1 MTGRAADPIL
11 WSSEPDWRLCIMQYH
26 LNGFRGG
33 DPEIHPDQSTRRPGS
48 PLPDRTDVLI
58 VGSGPAGLTLAAQLA
73 RFADIN
79 TVLIEQKPGPME
91 KGQADGVSCRS
102 MEMFQAFGFAHR
114 VCAESYWVNETTFWK
129 PDPENPQ
136 NIIRTG
142 RIQDVEDGLSEMPHV
157 ILNQARVHDMYLD
170 SMRRSPTRLQPDYGC
185 RVLELTIDDDPTHPV
200 KIEIEQSGEDA
211 ETVTTSMRARY
222 VVGCDG
228 ARSAVRNA
236 IGLKLKGDSANKA
249 WGVMDVLA
257 VTSFPDVRQKT
268 LIQSGGGGTLLIIPR
283 EGGYMA
289 RIYVEME
296 TLAEG
301 ERARSRNICEADL
314 INAAKDIFHPYSFD
328 VQKTVW
334 WSVYEIGQ
342 RLTDRFDNLD
352 GAAADAG
359 HPRVFIAGDACHT
372 HSPKAGQG
380 MNVSMGDSFN
390 LGWKLI
396 SVLRGRSDPGLLRSY
411 SAERQDV
418 AQALIDFDQEWA
430 RIISQRDDNQADD
443 QDDNGN
449 DGDDNTPTFQ
459 KYFIEHGRYTA
470 GLSVRYKPSALT
482 GNTTWQDL
490 ATGFEIGMRFHS
502 APVIRLADAKPLS
515 LGHVVDADARWRLFV
530 FADAAAPCSGDN
542 RLAKLCDFLADDP
555 ASPIRQHTP
564 QGGDIDSVIDL
575 RAVLQQGFRE
585 VDITDVPA
593 LLRPAKGALGLVDY
607 EKVFCPDLKA
617 GQDIFDM
624 RGINRVNGCVV
635 IVRPDQYVAHI
646 LPLDAHAELTAFFSG
661 FLLPCD

>member
-1 MTGRAADPIL
+1 
-11 WSSEPDWRLCIMQYH
+11 MQFH

-33 DPEIHPDQSTRRPGS
+33 DPEIHIDKSKRRPGD

-58 VGSGPAGLTLAAQLA
+58 VGSGPAGLTLATQLA
-73 RFADIN
+73 RFADIS

-91 KGQADGVSCRS
+91 RGQADGVSCRS
-102 MEMFQAFGFAHR
+102 MEMFQAFGFANR
-114 VCAESYWVNETTFWK
+114 VCQEAYWVNETTFWK
-129 PDPENPQ
+129 PDPQNPQ
-136 NIIRTG
+136 VIIRTG

-170 SMRRSPTRLQPDYGC
+170 SMRRSPTRLEPDYGC
-185 RVLELTIDDDPTHPV
+185 CVADLTVDDDPTHPV
-200 KIEIEQSGEDA
+200 RIEIEQTHDVGA
-211 ETVTTSMRARY
+211 PVTTTTRARY

-228 ARSAVRNA
+228 ARSAVRDA
-236 IGLKLKGDSANKA
+236 IGLQLKGDSANKA

-257 VTSFPDVRQKT
+257 TTNFPDIRQKT
-268 LIQSGGGGTLLIIPR
+268 LIQSGSGGTLLIIPR

-296 TLAEG
+296 TLAKG
-301 ERARSRNICEADL
+301 ERARNRNISQDDL
-314 INAAKDIFHPYSFD
+314 IDAARAIFHPYTFD
-328 VQKTVW
+328 VQQTVW

-352 GAAADAG
+352 DAASDEG

-396 SVLRGRSDPGLLRSY
+396 SVLSGRSDPGLLRTY

-430 RIISQRDDNQADD
+430 QIISRRDSDD
-443 QDDNGN
+443 
-449 DGDDNTPTFQ
+449 DGDTPTFQ
-459 KYFIEHGRYTA
+459 KYFVEHGRYTA
-470 GLSVRYKPSALT
+470 GVSVRYKPSRLT
-482 GNTTWQDL
+482 GEPKWQHL

-515 LGHVVDADARWRLFV
+515 LGHVIDADARWRLFA
-530 FADAAAPCSGDN
+530 FADAAAPSSGDS
-542 RLAKLCDFLADDP
+542 RLKELCGFLAEDP
-555 ASPIRQHTP
+555 DSPILRHTP
-564 QGGDIDSVIDL
+564 RDGDIDSVIDF
-575 RAVLQQGFRE
+575 RAVLQQAFRD
-585 VDITDVPA
+585 VNITDVPP
-593 LLRPAKGALGLVDY
+593 LLRPNKGDLDLVDY
-607 EKVFCPDLKA
+607 EKVFCPALNEGK
-617 GQDIFDM
+617 DIFEM
-624 RGINRVNGCVV
+624 RGIDLDEGCMV

-646 LPLDAHAELTAFFSG
+646 LPLDGHAELAAFFDG
-661 FLLPCD
+661 VLRPCDHMHAPA

>member
-1 MTGRAADPIL
+1 
-11 WSSEPDWRLCIMQYH
+11 MQFH
-26 LNGFRGG
+26 LNGFQGG
-33 DPEIHPDQSTRRPGS
+33 NPEIHPDRSTRKPGS
-48 PLPDRTDVLI
+48 PLPERTDVLI

-73 RFADIN
+73 RFADIG

-114 VCAESYWVNETTFWK
+114 VCNEAYWVNETTFWK

-200 KIEIEQSGEDA
+200 KIDIEQSHKGTA
-211 ETVTTSMRARY
+211 PVTTSMRARY

-257 VTSFPDVRQKT
+257 VTSFPDIRQKT
-268 LIQSGGGGTLLIIPR
+268 LIQSGSGGTLLIIPR
-283 EGGYMA
+283 EGGFMA

-301 ERARSRNICEADL
+301 ERARSRNISETDL
-314 INAAKDIFHPYSFD
+314 INAAKDIFHPYTFD
-328 VQKTVW
+328 VQETVW

-342 RLTDRFDNLD
+342 RLTDRFDDLD
-352 GAAADAG
+352 GTATDDG

-396 SVLRGRSDPGLLRSY
+396 SVLQGRSEPGLLRSY

-430 RIISQRDDNQADD
+430 RVISQRDEDI
-443 QDDNGN
+443 
-449 DGDDNTPTFQ
+449 DGDGASGGDTPTFQ
-459 KYFIEHGRYTA
+459 KYFVEHGRYTA
-470 GLSVRYKPSALT
+470 GVSVRYKPSRLT
-482 GNTTWQDL
+482 GDATWQEL

-530 FADAAAPCSGDN
+530 FADAAAPLAGDN
-542 RLAKLCDFLADDP
+542 LLAGLSAFLTDDP
-555 ASPIRQHTP
+555 ASPVQRHTP
-564 QGGDIDSVIDL
+564 PGDDIDSVIDV
-575 RAVLQQGFRE
+575 RAVLQQGFRD
-585 VDITDVPA
+585 VNITDLPA
-593 LLRPAKGALGLVDY
+593 ILRPTKGALGLVDY
-607 EKVFCPDLKA
+607 EKAFCADLQA
-617 GQDIFDM
+617 GQDIFDI
-624 RGINRVNGCVV
+624 RGINRDTGCMV

-646 LPLDAHAELTAFFSG
+646 LSLDAHAELAAFFAG
-661 FLLPCD
+661 VLLPQVQTTSPAGQTV

>member
-1 MTGRAADPIL
+1 
-11 WSSEPDWRLCIMQYH
+11 MQFH

-33 DPEIHPDQSTRRPGS
+33 DPEIHIDKSKRRPGD

-58 VGSGPAGLTLAAQLA
+58 VGSGPAGLTLATQLA
-73 RFADIN
+73 RFADIS

-91 KGQADGVSCRS
+91 RGQADGVSCRS
-102 MEMFQAFGFAHR
+102 MEMFQAFGFANR
-114 VCAESYWVNETTFWK
+114 VCQEAYWVNETTFWK
-129 PDPENPQ
+129 PDPQNPQ
-136 NIIRTG
+136 IIIRTG

-170 SMRRSPTRLQPDYGC
+170 SMRRSPTRLEPDYGC
-185 RVLELTIDDDPTHPV
+185 CVADLTVDDDPTHPV
-200 KIEIEQSGEDA
+200 RIEIEQTHDVGA
-211 ETVTTSMRARY
+211 PVTTTTRARY

-228 ARSAVRNA
+228 ARSAVRDA
-236 IGLKLKGDSANKA
+236 IGLQLKGDSANKA

-257 VTSFPDVRQKT
+257 TTNFPDIRQKT
-268 LIQSGGGGTLLIIPR
+268 LIQSGSGGTLLIIPR

-296 TLAEG
+296 TLAKG
-301 ERARSRNICEADL
+301 ERARNRNISQDDL
-314 INAAKDIFHPYSFD
+314 IDAARAIFHPYTFD
-328 VQKTVW
+328 VQQTVW

-352 GAAADAG
+352 DAASDEG

-396 SVLRGRSDPGLLRSY
+396 SVLSGRSDPGLLRTY

-430 RIISQRDDNQADD
+430 QIISRRDSDD
-443 QDDNGN
+443 
-449 DGDDNTPTFQ
+449 DGDTPTFQ
-459 KYFIEHGRYTA
+459 KYFVEHGRYTA
-470 GLSVRYKPSALT
+470 GVSVRYKPSRLT
-482 GNTTWQDL
+482 GEPKWQHL

-502 APVIRLADAKPLS
+502 APVIRLADAKPMS
-515 LGHVVDADARWRLFV
+515 LGHVIDADARWRLFA
-530 FADAAAPCSGDN
+530 FADAAAPLSGDS
-542 RLAKLCDFLADDP
+542 RLKELCGFLAEDP
-555 ASPIRQHTP
+555 DSPILRHTP
-564 QGGDIDSVIDL
+564 RDGDIDSVIDF
-575 RAVLQQGFRE
+575 RAVLQQAFRD
-585 VDITDVPA
+585 VNITDVPP
-593 LLRPAKGALGLVDY
+593 LLRPNKGDLDLVDY
-607 EKVFCPDLKA
+607 EKVFCPALNEGKY
-617 GQDIFDM
+617 IFDM
-624 RGINRVNGCVV
+624 RGIDLDEGCMV

-646 LPLDAHAELTAFFSG
+646 LPLDGHAELAAFFDG
-661 FLLPCD
+661 VLRPCDHMHAPA

>member
-1 MTGRAADPIL
+1 M
-11 WSSEPDWRLCIMQYH
+11 
-26 LNGFRGG
+26 
-33 DPEIHPDQSTRRPGS
+33 
-48 PLPDRTDVLI
+48 LI

-79 TVLIEQKPGPME
+79 TVLIEQKSGPME

-114 VCAESYWVNETTFWK
+114 VCNEAYWVNETTFWK

-142 RIQDVEDGLSEMPHV
+142 RVKDVEDGLSEMPHV
-157 ILNQARVHDMYLD
+157 ILNQARVHDMYLE
-170 SMRRSPTRLQPDYGC
+170 SMRRAPTRLEPDYGC
-185 RVLELTIDDDPTHPV
+185 RVAGLSIDDDPSHPV
-200 KIEIEQSGEDA
+200 KIDIERTHDGADPVQ
-211 ETVTTSMRARY
+211 TSMRARY

-228 ARSAVRNA
+228 ARSGVRNA
-236 IGLKLKGDSANKA
+236 IGLQLKGDSANKA

-257 VTSFPDVRQKT
+257 VTSFPDIRQKT
-268 LIQSGGGGTLLIIPR
+268 LIQSGSGGTLLIIPR
-283 EGGYMA
+283 EGGYLA

-301 ERARSRNICEADL
+301 ERAHNRNISKEDL
-314 INAAKDIFHPYSFD
+314 INAARAIFHPYSFEVKD
-328 VQKTVW
+328 TVW

-352 GAAADAG
+352 SGAQDDG

-390 LGWKLI
+390 LGWKLV
-396 SVLRGRSDPGLLRSY
+396 SVLQGRSDPGLLRSY

-430 RIISQRDDNQADD
+430 RVISQRDQ
-443 QDDNGN
+443 
-449 DGDDNTPTFQ
+449 DGDDSDAPTFQ

-470 GLSVRYKPSALT
+470 GVSVRYKPSLLT
-482 GNTTWQDL
+482 GDATWQGR
-490 ATGFEIGMRFHS
+490 APGFEIGMRFHS
-502 APVIRLADAKPLS
+502 APVIRLADGKPMS
-515 LGHVVDADARWRLFV
+515 LGHVIDADARWRLFA
-530 FADAAAPCSGDN
+530 FADADAPLSSDSL
-542 RLAKLCDFLADDP
+542 LAGLCTFLSQDP
-555 ASPIRQHTP
+555 ASPLDRHTP
-564 QGGDIDSVIDL
+564 PGADKDAVIDL
-575 RAVLQQGFRE
+575 RAVVQQGFRD
-585 VDITDVPA
+585 VNITDLPD
-593 LLRPAKGALGLVDY
+593 LLRPLKGHLGMVDY
-607 EKVFCPDLKA
+607 EKVFCPDLKN
-617 GQDIFDM
+617 GPDIFDM
-624 RGINRVNGCVV
+624 RGVDRSAGCVV

-646 LPLDAHAELTAFFSG
+646 LPLDAHAELANFFNG
-661 FLLPCD
+661 VLLPVAGS

>member
-1 MTGRAADPIL
+1 
-11 WSSEPDWRLCIMQYH
+11 MQFH
-26 LNGFRGG
+26 MNGFQSG

-73 RFADIN
+73 SFADIS

-114 VCAESYWVNETTFWK
+114 VCAEAYSVNETTFWK

-136 NIIRTG
+136 DIIRTG

-170 SMRRSPTRLQPDYGC
+170 SMRRSPTRLEPDYGC

-200 KIEIEQSGEDA
+200 QIKIEQNRDGA
-211 ETVTTSMRARY
+211 KPVTTLMRARY

-228 ARSAVRNA
+228 ARSAVRSA
-236 IGLKLKGDSANKA
+236 IGLELKGDSANKA

-257 VTSFPDVRQKT
+257 VTSFPDIRQKT
-268 LIQSGGGGTLLIIPR
+268 LIQSGSGGTLLIIPR

-301 ERARSRNICEADL
+301 ERARNRNISETDL
-314 INAAKDIFHPYSFD
+314 INAAKSIFHPYTFD
-328 VQKTVW
+328 VQETVW

-352 GAAADAG
+352 DATSDDR

-396 SVLRGRSDPGLLRSY
+396 SVLQGRSDPALLRSY

-430 RIISQRDDNQADD
+430 RVISQRDEDV
-443 QDDNGN
+443 
-449 DGDDNTPTFQ
+449 DGDGDGGDDTPTFQ
-459 KYFIEHGRYTA
+459 KYFVAHGRYTA
-470 GLSVRYKPSALT
+470 GVSVRYKPSHLT
-482 GNTTWQDL
+482 GDASWQHL
-490 ATGFEIGMRFHS
+490 ATGFETGMRFHS

-515 LGHVVDADARWRLFV
+515 LGHVVDADARWHLFT
-530 FADAAAPCSGDN
+530 FADFAPPSSGDSLLSN
-542 RLAKLCDFLADDP
+542 LCAFLADDP
-555 ASPIRQHTP
+555 ASPVHRHTP
-564 QGGDIDSVIDL
+564 PGTDIDSVIDV
-575 RAVLQQGFRE
+575 RAVLQQGFRD
-585 VDITDVPA
+585 VDITDLPP
-593 LLRPAKGALGLVDY
+593 LLRPTKGALGLVDY
-607 EKVFCPDLKA
+607 EKVFCADLTS
-617 GQDIFDM
+617 GQDIFEM
-624 RGINRVNGCVV
+624 RGIDRTRGCIV

-646 LPLDAHAELTAFFSG
+646 LPLDAHAELAAYFAG
-661 FLLPCD
+661 VLLPSDRPRTPA

>member
-1 MTGRAADPIL
+1 
-11 WSSEPDWRLCIMQYH
+11 MQFH

-33 DPEIHPDQSTRRPGS
+33 DPEIHIDKSKRRPGD

-58 VGSGPAGLTLAAQLA
+58 VGSGPAGLTLATQLA
-73 RFADIN
+73 RFADIS

-91 KGQADGVSCRS
+91 RGQADGVSCRS
-102 MEMFQAFGFAHR
+102 MEMFQAFGFANR
-114 VCAESYWVNETTFWK
+114 VCQEAYWVNETTFWK
-129 PDPENPQ
+129 PDPQNPQ
-136 NIIRTG
+136 VIIRTG

-170 SMRRSPTRLQPDYGC
+170 SMRRSPTRLEPDYGC
-185 RVLELTIDDDPTHPV
+185 CVADLTVDDDPTHPV
-200 KIEIEQSGEDA
+200 RIEIEQTHDVGA
-211 ETVTTSMRARY
+211 PVTTTTRARY

-228 ARSAVRNA
+228 ARSAVRDA
-236 IGLKLKGDSANKA
+236 IGLQLKGDSANKA

-257 VTSFPDVRQKT
+257 TTNFPDIRQKT
-268 LIQSGGGGTLLIIPR
+268 LIQSGSGGTLLIIPR

-296 TLAEG
+296 TLAKG
-301 ERARSRNICEADL
+301 ERARNRNISQDDL
-314 INAAKDIFHPYSFD
+314 IDAARAIFHPYTFD
-328 VQKTVW
+328 VQQTVW

-352 GAAADAG
+352 DAASDEG

-396 SVLRGRSDPGLLRSY
+396 SVLSGRSDPGLLRTY

-430 RIISQRDDNQADD
+430 QIISRRDSDD
-443 QDDNGN
+443 
-449 DGDDNTPTFQ
+449 DGDTPTFQ
-459 KYFIEHGRYTA
+459 KYFVEHGRYTA
-470 GLSVRYKPSALT
+470 GVSVRYKPSRLT
-482 GNTTWQDL
+482 GEPKWQHL

-515 LGHVVDADARWRLFV
+515 LGHVIDADARWRLFA
-530 FADAAAPCSGDN
+530 FADAAAPSSGDS
-542 RLAKLCDFLADDP
+542 RLKELCGFLAEDP
-555 ASPIRQHTP
+555 DSPILRHTP
-564 QGGDIDSVIDL
+564 RDADIDSVIDF
-575 RAVLQQGFRE
+575 RAVLQQAFRD
-585 VDITDVPA
+585 VNITDVPP
-593 LLRPAKGALGLVDY
+593 LLRPNKGDLDLVDY
-607 EKVFCPDLKA
+607 EKVFCPALNEGRTSLTCAALIWTKA
-617 GQDIFDM
+617 
-624 RGINRVNGCVV
+624 
-635 IVRPDQYVAHI
+635 AW
-646 LPLDAHAELTAFFSG
+646 
-661 FLLPCD
+661 

>member
-1 MTGRAADPIL
+1 
-11 WSSEPDWRLCIMQYH
+11 MQFH
-26 LNGFRGG
+26 MNGFRGG
-33 DPEIHPDQSTRRPGS
+33 NPEIHPDQSIRHPGS
-48 PLPDRTDVLI
+48 ALPDRTDVLI

-73 RFADIN
+73 RFADIS
-79 TVLIEQKPGPME
+79 TVLIEQKSGPME

-114 VCAESYWVNETTFWK
+114 VRHEAYWVNETTFWK

-170 SMRRSPTRLQPDYGC
+170 SMRRAPTRLEPDYGC
-185 RVLELTIDDDPTHPV
+185 RVASLSIDDDPSHPV
-200 KIEIEQSGEDA
+200 KIDIEQTQDGTDP
-211 ETVTTSMRARY
+211 VQTTMRARY

-228 ARSAVRNA
+228 ARSGVRNA
-236 IGLKLKGDSANKA
+236 IGLQLKGDSANKA

-257 VTSFPDVRQKT
+257 VTSFPDIRQKT
-268 LIQSGGGGTLLIIPR
+268 LIQSGSGGTLLIIPR

-301 ERARSRNICEADL
+301 ERARNRNISKDDL
-314 INAAKDIFHPYSFD
+314 INAARDIFHPYTFEVKD
-328 VQKTVW
+328 TVW

-352 GAAADAG
+352 SATQENG

-390 LGWKLI
+390 LGWKLV
-396 SVLRGRSDPGLLRSY
+396 SVLQGRSDHGLLRSY

-418 AQALIDFDQEWA
+418 AQTLIDFDQEWA
-430 RIISQRDDNQADD
+430 RVISQRDQ
-443 QDDNGN
+443 
-449 DGDDNTPTFQ
+449 DGDDGDTPTFQ

-470 GLSVRYKPSALT
+470 GVSVRYKPSLLT
-482 GNTTWQDL
+482 GEATWQER
-490 ATGFEIGMRFHS
+490 APGFDIGMRFHS
-502 APVIRLADAKPLS
+502 APVIRLADGKPLS
-515 LGHVVDADARWRLFV
+515 LGHVIDADARWRLFA
-530 FADAAAPCSGDN
+530 FADVDAPSSDDN
-542 RLAKLCDFLADDP
+542 LLAGLCDFLANNP
-555 ASPIRQHTP
+555 ASPLGRHTP
-564 QGGDIDSVIDL
+564 PGADIDAVIDV
-575 RAVLQQGFRE
+575 RAVVQQGFRD
-585 VDITDVPA
+585 VNITDLPA
-593 LLRPAKGALGLVDY
+593 LLRPAKGDLGLVDY
-607 EKVFCPDLKA
+607 EKVFCPDMKN
-617 GQDIFDM
+617 GPDIFDL
-624 RGINRVNGCVV
+624 RSIDRSAGCVV

-646 LPLDAHAELTAFFSG
+646 LPLDAHAELANFFSG
-661 FLLPCD
+661 VLLPQDQMDLAVSN

>member
-1 MTGRAADPIL
+1 
-11 WSSEPDWRLCIMQYH
+11 MQFH

-33 DPEIHPDQSTRRPGS
+33 DPEIHPDRSTRHPES
-48 PLPDRTDVLI
+48 ALPDRTDVLI

-73 RFADIN
+73 RFADIS

-114 VCAESYWVNETTFWK
+114 VSNEAYWVNETTFWK

-136 NIIRTG
+136 SIIRTG

-170 SMRRSPTRLQPDYGC
+170 SMRRAPTRLQPDYGC
-185 RVLELTIDDDPTHPV
+185 RVLELAIDDDPTHPV
-200 KIEIEQSGEDA
+200 KIDIEQSRDGGKP
-211 ETVTTSMRARY
+211 VTTSMRARY

-257 VTSFPDVRQKT
+257 VTSFPDIRQKT
-268 LIQSGGGGTLLIIPR
+268 LIQSGSGGTLLIIPR

-301 ERARSRNICEADL
+301 ERARNRNISEADL
-314 INAAKDIFHPYSFD
+314 INAARDIFHPYTFD
-328 VQKTVW
+328 VQETVW

-352 GAAADAG
+352 GAAFDTG

-390 LGWKLI
+390 LGWKLV
-396 SVLRGRSDPGLLRSY
+396 SVLQGRSDPGLLRSY

-430 RIISQRDDNQADD
+430 RVISQRDS
-443 QDDNGN
+443 
-449 DGDDNTPTFQ
+449 DGGGDTPTFQ
-459 KYFIEHGRYTA
+459 KYFVEHGRYTA
-470 GLSVRYKPSALT
+470 GVSVRYKPSPLT
-482 GNTTWQDL
+482 GDATWQEL
-490 ATGFEIGMRFHS
+490 APGFEIGMRFHS
-502 APVIRLADAKPLS
+502 APVIRLADARPLS
-515 LGHVVDADARWRLFV
+515 LGHVIDADARWRLFA
-530 FADAAAPCSGDN
+530 FADAGAPLAGDN
-542 RLAKLCDFLADDP
+542 RLAGLCAFLADDP
-555 ASPIRQHTP
+555 ASPVRRHTL
-564 QGGDIDSVIDL
+564 QDADIDSVIDV
-575 RAVLQQGFRE
+575 RGVMQQGFRD
-585 VDITDVPA
+585 VNITDLPA
-593 LLRPAKGALGLVDY
+593 LLRPTKGALGLVDY
-607 EKVFCPDLKA
+607 EKSFCADLKS

-624 RGINRVNGCVV
+624 RRIDRDKGCVV

-646 LPLDAHAELTAFFSG
+646 LPLDAHAELAAFFSNI
-661 FLLPCD
+661 LLPHDQTAGSAAQTV